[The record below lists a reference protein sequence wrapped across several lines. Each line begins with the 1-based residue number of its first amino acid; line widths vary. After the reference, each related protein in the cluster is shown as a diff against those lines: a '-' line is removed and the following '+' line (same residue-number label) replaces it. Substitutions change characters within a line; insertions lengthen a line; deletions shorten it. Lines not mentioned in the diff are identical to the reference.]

1 MAFLDPI
8 LDPVLKPL
16 LNMSPFF
23 GILVIALF
31 ISVIMSLTYKW
42 LTDQEKM
49 KALKDKQKEFQN
61 KTKELKDQPE
71 KLISLQKEAMKTN
84 MDYMKQSFKPT
95 LVTMIPILLIFA
107 WMSGNLAYEPIYP
120 GESFSI
126 TANFAEGI
134 VGDAELIV
142 DNETI
147 LGEATAAMQEI
158 DDGQVMWMMESEDG
172 EHILEVK
179 LGEESQL
186 KKVLITTELEY
197 EDSIELFTHSDIE
210 SIQINYNKLKP
221 LGTTSILGW
230 QPGWLGIYI
239 LFSLVFSLSIRKL
252 MGLY

>member
-1 MAFLDPI
+1 MAFLDPF

-16 LNMSPFF
+16 LNISPVL
-23 GILVIALF
+23 GILVIALV

-49 KALKDKQKEFQN
+49 KALKEKQKDFQA

-71 KLISLQKEAMKTN
+71 KLIALQKEAMKTN
-84 MDYMKQSFKPT
+84 MDYMKASFKPT

-120 GESFSI
+120 GETFSV

-134 VGDAELIV
+134 VGNAELIV
-142 DNETI
+142 DENTTLSEGTPSI
-147 LGEATAAMQEI
+147 QEI
-158 DDGQVMWMMESEDG
+158 NEEKVTWMLESDAG
-172 EHILEVK
+172 EHLLEVA
-179 LGEESQL
+179 LGDESQF

-197 EDSIELFTHSDIE
+197 EDAIEMFTHSDIE
-210 SIQINYNKLKP
+210 SIEISYNKLKP

-230 QPGWLGIYI
+230 QPGWLGLYI
-239 LFSLVFSLSIRKL
+239 IFSLVFSLSIRKL